1 MNKVKVKTVWN
12 ATARSLTGL
21 LQVVV
26 KPISRCVRSGSTDL
40 QQLVPASL
48 IQAVCNN
55 LLRDCCYQLVNKVLQ
70 TDYIRFFNLE
80 QVVASEQVCLL
91 YQPWY
96 KMITTCS
103 RQQLATG
110 IWDFCQCKDKP
121 LIWLNAEITVH
132 ARDVKWRDTLEDL
145 PTGVEKRLMWN
156 KIFTSSLLLEGSPVR
171 SIHVVYCV
179 GFLSLSLL
187 N

>member
-1 MNKVKVKTVWN
+1 MN

-55 LLRDCCYQLVNKVLQ
+55 LLRDCCYQLVNKVLR
-70 TDYIRFFNLE
+70 TDYIRFFKLE

-145 PTGVEKRLMWN
+145 PTGVENYFTIIYLPLHCCLKVRLSGRYTLC
-156 KIFTSSLLLEGSPVR
+156 IVLDSCLCR
-171 SIHVVYCV
+171 C
-179 GFLSLSLL
+179 
-187 N
+187 

>member
-1 MNKVKVKTVWN
+1 MN

-55 LLRDCCYQLVNKVLQ
+55 LLRDCCYHLVNKVLR
-70 TDYIRFFNLE
+70 TDYIRFFKLE

-91 YQPWY
+91 YQP
-96 KMITTCS
+96 
-103 RQQLATG
+103 
-110 IWDFCQCKDKP
+110 
-121 LIWLNAEITVH
+121 
-132 ARDVKWRDTLEDL
+132 
-145 PTGVEKRLMWN
+145 
-156 KIFTSSLLLEGSPVR
+156 
-171 SIHVVYCV
+171 
-179 GFLSLSLL
+179 
-187 N
+187 